1 MDEPS
6 CGSEPDW
13 AQIRIAFEAGLTS
26 QRKIARR
33 YAVSESAIRY
43 RARTQGWDRTHRPVR
58 ERATGTEEADDA
70 AEAVELPGAGASR
83 RRKKPPDRVEMI
95 ARLYRIFEAR
105 IAALEA
111 RFDPD
116 GGAEAERDTK
126 LLAAL
131 ARTLDTLIALDRKAG
146 NDAASAAEERSD
158 LDDIRQDLAR
168 RLDRLARSAGGG

>member
-1 MDEPS
+1 MDEPTRAS
-6 CGSEPDW
+6 TPDW
-13 AQIRIAFEAGLTS
+13 AEIRIAFEAGLMS
-26 QRKIARR
+26 QRLIARQFD
-33 YAVSESAIRY
+33 VSESAIRY
-43 RARTQGWDRTHRPVR
+43 RARTQGWDRSLRQPG
-58 ERATGTEEADDA
+58 RA
-70 AEAVELPGAGASR
+70 AVGAGEAAPSAR
-83 RRKKPPDRVEMI
+83 ARPPDRVEMI

-146 NDAASAAEERSD
+146 TDAAASREERFD
-158 LDDIRQDLAR
+158 LDHIRQDLAR